1 MFVLQRDLNGDGRR
15 DLLVVNHDSDSISI
29 LLGNGDGT
37 FKPQV
42 QYAAGTMPNITVTG
56 DFNRDGKVDIAVGSN
71 AVISVLLGNGDG
83 TFQAEKIYPATGPI
97 TGIAQAPVRQDGIES
112 LLGIDS
118 ASRHFVLLPGVGDV
132 TFGTPVFYPTDQ
144 VPVAILTAD
153 FDADRAPDI
162 VLLNALQ
169 SEGALVPVGGGLPVY
184 YNQGGDHVALTSTST
199 RPNASQLV
207 TLTARV
213 TPSTFEPG
221 TPTGKVTFKDGARY
235 LGNRP
240 DDGRSSQPE
249 HHIC

>member
-1 MFVLQRDLNGDGRR
+1 M
-15 DLLVVNHDSDSISI
+15 
-29 LLGNGDGT
+29 
-37 FKPQV
+37 
-42 QYAAGTMPNITVTG
+42 
-56 DFNRDGKVDIAVGSN
+56 
-71 AVISVLLGNGDG
+71 LLGNGDG

-169 SEGALVPVGGGLPVY
+169 SEGALVPVGGGLSVY

-213 TPSTFEPG
+213 TPSPFEPG

-235 LGNRP
+235 LGNVP
-240 DDGRSSQPE
+240 MTAGAASLSTTFADGTHTILALYSDDGNFNPNHSGIVTIMAQP
-249 HHIC
+249 